1 MRLAST
7 LLAVTLS
14 GLAACTPVVSLTY
27 TPTRAIVPGPP
38 SSVAVVTAEDRLHR
52 GSHVLLAVPGP
63 YGFRPIAETHRPVA
77 DEVAAVFTKALQ
89 TRGMIGDAAPHSIS
103 LTLYDLGGEM
113 THDSNGI
120 DGPLTDMA
128 SASIWIDLAVTD
140 QSGRTVFKDAVQD
153 SRLIRTLS
161 SARDDGRLPVLVVAL
176 LNATVDRMLDNPAFR
191 TAIQHH

>member
-1 MRLAST
+1 M
-7 LLAVTLS
+7 
-14 GLAACTPVVSLTY
+14 
-27 TPTRAIVPGPP
+27 
-38 SSVAVVTAEDRLHR
+38 
-52 GSHVLLAVPGP
+52 PGP

-89 TRGMIGDAAPHSIS
+89 TRGMMGAAAPHSIL
-103 LTLYDLGGEM
+103 LTLYHLGGDM
-113 THDSNGI
+113 THDSNAL

-140 QSGRTVFKDAVQD
+140 QSGRMIFKDTVQD

-161 SARDDGRLPVLVVAL
+161 SARDDDRLPVLVLAL

-191 TAIQHH
+191 AAIQRH